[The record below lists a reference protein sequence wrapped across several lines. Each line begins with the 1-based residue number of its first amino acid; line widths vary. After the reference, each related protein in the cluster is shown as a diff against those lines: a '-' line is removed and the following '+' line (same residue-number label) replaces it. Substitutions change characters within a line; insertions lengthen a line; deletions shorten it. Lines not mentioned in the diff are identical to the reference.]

1 MILYSLSLVMRLC
14 LILMLFLTASEINAQ
29 RQLNIST
36 VDIDHFWEAY
46 DSLASTRDSIAVF
59 QRLYIDR
66 ATWGLKEFIK
76 ARNFEAGEYVILIR
90 NFPLFWKSIRPNT
103 ERIATRKAE
112 IETVFQKFN
121 ELYPAF
127 QSPDIC
133 FAIGCLRTGGTTRPD
148 LIMIGSEI
156 ASADSTTNTKEFTGW
171 LSYVLSSSS
180 DITAMVAHEAVHTQQ
195 KNNRG
200 YVKGYHDHRLLT
212 QSIRE
217 GCADFIG
224 SLLAKAIFNKAQYQ
238 YGLAHEPELWKEFQ
252 QHMNEEDFSRWL
264 YNGNVSFDRPAD
276 LGYFIGY
283 RICERYYNQSKNK
296 AKAIRELLNIKNYP
310 KFLKKSG
317 YATDPKNQ

>member
-1 MILYSLSLVMRLC
+1 MRFCILLV
-14 LILMLFLTASEINAQ
+14 LIFAGGLANA
-29 RQLNIST
+29 RQQVNIST

-46 DSLASTRDSIAVF
+46 DSLATASDSIAVF
-59 QRLYIDR
+59 QRFYIDR
-66 ATWGLKEFIK
+66 ATLGLKEFIR
-76 ARNFEAGEYVILIR
+76 ARNFEAGEYVALIK
-90 NFPLFWKSIRPNT
+90 NYPKFWISIRPNT
-103 ERIATRKAE
+103 EHIATRGKE
-112 IETVFQKFN
+112 IETIFQKFK

-127 QSPDIC
+127 KPPDVC

-156 ASADSTTNTKEFTGW
+156 ASADSTTRTAEFKNW
-171 LSYVLSSSS
+171 LMSVLSNSS

-200 YVKGYHDHRLLT
+200 FAKGFHNHRLLT

-224 SLLAKAIFNKAQYQ
+224 SLISGSTFNKAQYE

-252 QHMNEEDFSRWL
+252 QHMNEEDLSRWL
-264 YNGNVSFDRPAD
+264 YNGLTSVDRPAD

-296 AKAIRELLNIKNYP
+296 AKAIRELLNIKDYP

-317 YATDPKNQ
+317 YGFSN